1 MDDYSSLRKQINGQ
15 FNLITQIFIASVIAS
30 GALLG
35 YLIKVIAD
43 QSIITNSINETGTS
57 PNDFMITPFLMLI
70 PLIIVLP
77 SAYLISTLRKEIFR
91 WAMYIK
97 VFIEKDA
104 EGYETHIYRFREKYN
119 ITESFSPI
127 AVTYCAFLLVCIV
140 LFSYMFV
147 QTEMYLCRLNLW
159 WLIVPI
165 IFLVLF
171 TFWYFDHRDIPLKC
185 SKEYEDKWRIL
196 KGENANPPH

>member
-35 YLIKVIAD
+35 YIIKLIAD
-43 QSIITNSINETGTS
+43 QSIITHSINETATS
-57 PNDFMITPFLMLI
+57 PITPFLMLI

-77 SAYLISTLRKEIFR
+77 SAYLISTLRKEIFQ

-97 VFIEKDA
+97 VFIEKDN
-104 EGYETHIYRFREKYN
+104 EGYETHIYRFREKYSF
-119 ITESFSPI
+119 TESLSPI
-127 AVTYCAFLLVCIV
+127 AVSYFAFIVVCIV

-147 QTEMYLCRLNLW
+147 QSEMYFYGLNLL
-159 WLIVPI
+159 WLIVPV

-171 TFWYFDHRDIPLKC
+171 VLWYFDYKDIPLKC
-185 SKEYEDKWRIL
+185 SKEYEKKWRII
-196 KGENANPPH
+196 KGENTNPPSCQT